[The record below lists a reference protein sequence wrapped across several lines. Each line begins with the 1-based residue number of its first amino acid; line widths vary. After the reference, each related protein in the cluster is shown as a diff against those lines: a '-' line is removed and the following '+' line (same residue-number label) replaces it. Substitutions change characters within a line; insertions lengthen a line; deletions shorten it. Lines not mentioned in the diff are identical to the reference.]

1 MAGREPENYFPYE
14 DSLSARVQ
22 GKLMQYCDMMK
33 EEGLQNRR
41 DKETIQELV
50 SDISHQVKTPV
61 ANIKMFTGIL
71 KSTLCQRKNGRN
83 FCQLWKDRSISWIF

>member
-71 KSTLCQRKNGRN
+71 KKKRSVRGKTGGISVNSGRTD
-83 FCQLWKDRSISWIF
+83 Q

>member
-1 MAGREPENYFPYE
+1 MALFADDICEMLDALMAGREPENYFPYE

-41 DKETIQELV
+41 DKDVYKRQE
-50 SDISHQVKTPV
+50 
-61 ANIKMFTGIL
+61 MIL
-71 KSTLCQRKNGRN
+71 ILIPR
-83 FCQLWKDRSISWIF
+83 L